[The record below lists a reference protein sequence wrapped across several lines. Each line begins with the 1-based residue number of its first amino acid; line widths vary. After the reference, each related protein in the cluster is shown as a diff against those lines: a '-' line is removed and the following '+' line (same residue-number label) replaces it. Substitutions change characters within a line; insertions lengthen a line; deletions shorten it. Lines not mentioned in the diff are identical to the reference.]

1 MTVVTN
7 PMTITTP
14 ADRVMRVERTFDAPR
29 DQVWRALTEPD
40 LIRQWWG
47 RGRMLQIERMDV
59 RRGGHWRF
67 LVEGDHGTEGFEGR
81 YREVT
86 PPHRFVWTFEWDGMP
101 GHVIVETIE
110 LVDLGESRTKVVT
123 TAQFFTSEERDG
135 FMMSGVEKGMGES
148 YLALDRLLA
157 SLPA

>member
-1 MTVVTN
+1 MTVATN

-14 ADRVMRVERTFDAPR
+14 ADRQMRVERIFDAPR
-29 DQVWRALTEPD
+29 DQVWRAWTEPD

-47 RGRMLQIERMDV
+47 RGRMLTIERMEV
-59 RRGGHWRF
+59 RKGGHWRF
-67 LVEGDHGTEGFEGR
+67 LVEGDRGTEGFEGR

-86 PPHRFVWTFEWDGMP
+86 PPHHFTWTFEWDGMP
-101 GHVIVETIE
+101 GYVIVETIE
-110 LVDLGESRTKVVT
+110 LVDLGDNRTRVVT
-123 TAQFFTSEERDG
+123 TAQFFTNEERDG

-157 SLPA
+157 GME